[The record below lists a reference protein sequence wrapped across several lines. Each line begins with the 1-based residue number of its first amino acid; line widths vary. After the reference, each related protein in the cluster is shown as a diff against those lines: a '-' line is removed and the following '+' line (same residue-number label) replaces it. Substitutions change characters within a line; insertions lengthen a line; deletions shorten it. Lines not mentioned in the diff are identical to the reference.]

1 MSSPVASPAPT
12 SAASVTPSARPS
24 AQPSPRVDVV
34 EAFRSKMAGTRS
46 FEATIVGAVTF
57 GGSTSVPVSG
67 TLQVAG
73 ADSHQVMSFM
83 PAGEP
88 QTTETIKVDGKTFTR
103 RGEAWFATPPS
114 SSGANGGLD
123 DAFTSAMTGLID
135 LGSVSREGETFHR
148 LGPASGTPIPMA
160 SFGAAPAGTKDA
172 VMTIE
177 FLVKDDGTPAVITID
192 GNWMQKI
199 GKSDAQA
206 LMHLEFALDL
216 AQKVTVTEPS
226 PIWVTGTS
234 KRFGY
239 RVAYPSEWDVELA
252 RKTSDGD
259 YYYGLDGEAFAVT
272 RTTKC
277 HCTLNATAIALN
289 RYQRQHVKGFRVV
302 RNSTS
307 RVAGQRARVVESR
320 GTYEGGRSW
329 DLTYLVVRG
338 TYLYVFDYS
347 ASHPLKAADRAM
359 AQQLI
364 GSIAFR

>member
-1 MSSPVASPAPT
+1 
-12 SAASVTPSARPS
+12 
-24 AQPSPRVDVV
+24 
-34 EAFRSKMAGTRS
+34 MAGTRS
-46 FEATIVGAVTF
+46 FEATIVGAVTL
-57 GGSTSVPVSG
+57 GGSTSVPVAG

-73 ADSHQVMSFM
+73 ADSHQVVSFM

-123 DAFTSAMTGLID
+123 DAFISAMTGLID
-135 LGSVSREGETFHR
+135 LGSVSRDGETFHR

-160 SFGAAPAGTKDA
+160 SFGVAPAGTKDA

-192 GNWMQKI
+192 GNWTQKV

-216 AQKVTVTEPS
+216 AKKVTVTEPS
-226 PIWVTGTS
+226 SIWVTGTS

-252 RKTSDGD
+252 RKTPGND

-272 RTTKC
+272 RSPKC

-289 RYQRQHVKGFRVV
+289 RYQRQHVKGFRVIH
-302 RNSTS
+302 NSTA
-307 RVAGQRARVVESR
+307 RVAGMRARVVESR

-338 TYLYVFDYS
+338 KYLYLFDYS
-347 ASHPLKAADRAM
+347 APHPLKAADRAM
-359 AQQLI
+359 AQQLV
-364 GSIAFR
+364 GSVAFR